1 MAINTGSIQ
10 QLLRPGLAEVF
21 GDYPMYPGQWTE
33 IFERATSDKAV
44 EVEVEMKFLGLAA
57 IKAEGAATEYDN
69 MGQRFI
75 YTYVHRYV
83 SIGFIITRQAIKDNL
98 YKDRFPQ
105 QAKALKNSMLQTK
118 EVLGASVLN
127 NAFSSS
133 FLGGDGVALCSTA
146 HPIDGATVAN
156 TPTVQADL
164 NETSLQ
170 DGIVTIQRFKDVAG
184 LRVMVQPKKLI
195 VPPPLQWTA
204 NRLLNS
210 QFRTGTANNDISAI
224 YNADAVPEGYRVN
237 QFLTD
242 DSAWFIKTNAEN
254 GLKYYERE
262 ALETDVYTD
271 FDTQNLKNLALERY
285 SFGWSNWRAVYGSS
299 GTL

>member
-57 IKAEGAATEYDN
+57 IKAEGASTEYDN
-69 MGQRFI
+69 MGQRFV

-105 QAKALKNSMLQTK
+105 QAKALKNSMMQTK

-127 NAFSSS
+127 NGFSAS
-133 FLGGDGVALCSTA
+133 FLGGDGVALFSTA
-146 HPIDGATVAN
+146 HPTDGGNVAN

-170 DGIVTIQRFKDVAG
+170 DAIVAIQRFKDVAG
-184 LRVMVQPKKLI
+184 LRVMVQPQKLI
-195 VPPPLQWTA
+195 VPAPLQWTA

-210 QFRTGTANNDISAI
+210 QFRTGTANNDISAL
-224 YNADAVPEGYRVN
+224 YNADSVPQGFRVN

-242 DSAWFIKTNAEN
+242 DSAWFLKTNAEN

-262 ALETDVYTD
+262 ALETDSYVD
-271 FDTQNLKNLALERY
+271 FDSSNIKNLALERY
-285 SFGWSNWRAVYGSS
+285 SFGWSNWRAMYGSS